1 MMDEDAKEI
10 EKALLELDR
19 MFLKGKEG
27 KIYHLM
33 LDALDKSLIRNVL
46 IITFGNQI
54 KAARLL
60 GINRNTLRAK
70 IKKLGISL
78 NEAKR

>member
-1 MMDEDAKEI
+1 MMDDEAREI

-19 MFLKGKEG
+19 IFLKGKEG
-27 KIYHLM
+27 RIYHVM
-33 LDALDKSLIRNVL
+33 LDALDKSLITNTL
-46 IITFGNQI
+46 AITFGNQI

-70 IKKLGISL
+70 IRKLGISL
-78 NEAKR
+78 DEAKT

>member
-1 MMDEDAKEI
+1 MMDEQAEEI
-10 EKALLELDR
+10 EKALKELDR
-19 MFLKGKEG
+19 MFLRGKEG
-27 KIYHLM
+27 KIYHIM
-33 LDALDKSLIRNVL
+33 LDALDKSLITNTL
-46 IITFGNQI
+46 AITFGNQI

-78 NEAKR
+78 SEVKI

>member
-1 MMDEDAKEI
+1 MIDEKAKEI

-19 MFLKGKEG
+19 MFLKGEEG
-27 KIYHLM
+27 KIYHIM
-33 LDALDKSLIRNVL
+33 LDALDKSLIRNMLMV
-46 IITFGNQI
+46 TFGNQV

-70 IKKLGISL
+70 IKRLGISL
-78 NEAKR
+78 SEAKL

>member
-1 MMDEDAKEI
+1 MDEEAKEI

-19 MFLKGKEG
+19 MLLRGKEG
-27 KIYHLM
+27 RIYHIM
-33 LDALDKSLIRNVL
+33 LDALDKSLITNTL
-46 IITFGNQI
+46 LITFGNQI

-60 GINRNTLRAK
+60 GINRNTLRTK

-78 NEAKR
+78 KEVKR

>member
-1 MMDEDAKEI
+1 MMEKEAQEI

-19 MFLKGKEG
+19 AFIKGNEG
-27 KIYHLM
+27 KIYHTM
-33 LDALDKSLIRNVL
+33 LDALDRTLIKNTL
-46 IITFGNQI
+46 MITFGNQI

-78 NEAKR
+78 DEVKL

>member
-1 MMDEDAKEI
+1 MIEKEAKKI
-10 EKALLELDR
+10 EKAFLELDR
-19 MFLKGKEG
+19 LFLRGKEG
-27 KIYHLM
+27 KIYQVM
-33 LDALDKSLIRNVL
+33 LQALDKSLIMNTL
-46 IITFGNQI
+46 KITFGNQI

-78 NEAKR
+78 DEVKL

>member
-1 MMDEDAKEI
+1 MIDEKAKEI

-19 MFLKGKEG
+19 MFLKGEEG
-27 KIYHLM
+27 KIYHIM
-33 LDALDKSLIRNVL
+33 IDALDKSLIKNMLMV
-46 IITFGNQI
+46 TFGNQI

-70 IKKLGISL
+70 IRRLGISL
-78 NEAKR
+78 SEAKL

>member
-1 MMDEDAKEI
+1 MIDEKAKEI

-19 MFLKGKEG
+19 LFLKEQEG
-27 KIYHLM
+27 KIYHIM
-33 LDALDKSLIRNVL
+33 LDALDKSLIKNTLSV
-46 IITFGNQI
+46 TFGNQI

-70 IKKLGISL
+70 IKRLGISL
-78 NEAKR
+78 NEVKL

>member
-1 MMDEDAKEI
+1 MMDEEARQI

-19 MFLKGKEG
+19 MFLRGKEG
-27 KIYHLM
+27 KIYHIM
-33 LDALDKSLIRNVL
+33 LDALDKSLITNTL
-46 IITFGNQI
+46 MITFGNQI

-70 IKKLGISL
+70 IRKLGISL
-78 NEAKR
+78 SEVKR

>member
-1 MMDEDAKEI
+1 MMDEEAREI

-19 MFLKGKEG
+19 MLLKGKEG
-27 KIYHLM
+27 KIYHIM
-33 LDALDKSLIRNVL
+33 LDALDKSLITNTL
-46 IITFGNQI
+46 LITFGNQI

-60 GINRNTLRAK
+60 GINRNTLRVK

-78 NEAKR
+78 REAKT

>member
-33 LDALDKSLIRNVL
+33 LDALDKSLIR
-46 IITFGNQI
+46 
-54 KAARLL
+54 
-60 GINRNTLRAK
+60 
-70 IKKLGISL
+70 
-78 NEAKR
+78 